1 MRRVFDKSTQCLFAI
16 CLEVGMSTHID
27 FRAVAEESLAAH
39 PTSNLYFLL
48 DHGGLPGLHRQL
60 KNSSAEWVTL
70 FDRTHEANALD
81 VAPFLVSIGSNGQLR
96 MFRSL
101 FEWIGKNGTYT
112 STVIMLSS
120 PLKIQSLQSRLTA
133 RLDVGISEDMKA
145 MLRFF
150 DPRIF
155 EGLMNVLSPEQLNTF
170 LAPAEKW
177 WYVDRAG
184 KLMSLEATF
193 NAIEKSAAPLV
204 LSAKQEFDLVD
215 ASEPDRVLASLRE
228 NAPELIQKLP
238 LSAQY
243 DFVAT
248 NFKTAR
254 SNGLIS
260 IADLVLYNIVV
271 LVKGIDFVKGA
282 TWSTLMDDVKSKS
295 IDFLEVVSSLGIDE
309 ERREP

>member
-1 MRRVFDKSTQCLFAI
+1 
-16 CLEVGMSTHID
+16 MSTHID

-228 NAPELIQKLP
+228 NVPELIQKLP
-238 LSAQY
+238 LSNQY
-243 DFVAT
+243 AFVAT

-309 ERREP
+309 ERG